1 MLVRQGVRKSSHAAS
16 KGGHA
21 LTSQPKAQKSERL
34 PRGALDR
41 ETVVAAALEIADRDG
56 LSGVTMARVAEALGG
71 SPMSLYRHLHDK
83 QELLDAVADLA
94 LSDVPAIVHDGRP
107 WRTRLE
113 EFVLAARRGAL
124 RHPAIIEIVLENSV
138 QGPRAAAVGL
148 DMIAVLRE
156 AGFDEDSAI
165 RGFMAL
171 RNHVIGAM
179 AWEVSRFRG
188 GSEEFAHQMV
198 DPLVHEDTPAD
209 SPLRRFR
216 EVLTED
222 PEAQFMFGV
231 SRLLD
236 GFEAELRRIR
246 RRAGGKR

>member
-1 MLVRQGVRKSSHAAS
+1 M
-16 KGGHA
+16 
-21 LTSQPKAQKSERL
+21 TSQRKVQKPDRL

-41 ETVVAAALEIADRDG
+41 ETVVAAALEIGDRDG
-56 LSGVTMARVAEALGG
+56 LAGVTMARVAEALGG
-71 SPMSLYRHLHDK
+71 SPMSLYRHLQDK

-94 LSDVPAIVHDGRP
+94 LSESPVIAQDRRP
-107 WRTRLE
+107 WRVRLE
-113 EFVLAARRGAL
+113 EFALESRRVAL
-124 RHPAIIEIVLENSV
+124 RHPALVEIVLENSV

-148 DMIAVLRE
+148 GIIALLRE

-188 GSEEFAHQMV
+188 GSKEFAQEMV
-198 DPLVHEDTPAD
+198 DSLVHEDTPAD
-209 SPLRRFR
+209 SPLRRFS

-246 RRAGGKR
+246 RQAGGKR

>member
-1 MLVRQGVRKSSHAAS
+1 MTA
-16 KGGHA
+16 
-21 LTSQPKAQKSERL
+21 QPKVQKPDRL

-41 ETVVAAALEIADRDG
+41 EAVVSAALEIADRDG

-71 SPMSLYRHLHDK
+71 SPMSLYRHLNDK

-94 LSDVPAIVHDGRP
+94 LSEVPAIANDGRP
-107 WRTRLE
+107 WRVRLE
-113 EFVLAARRGAL
+113 EFAIESRRCAL
-124 RHPAIIEIVLENSV
+124 RHPALVEIVLENSV

-148 DMIAVLRE
+148 DMIALLRE

-188 GSEEFAHQMV
+188 GSKEFAHQMV
-198 DPLVHEDTPAD
+198 DSLVHEDTPAD
-209 SPLRRFR
+209 SPLRRFS

-222 PEAQFMFGV
+222 PETQFLFGV

-236 GFEAELRRIR
+236 GFETELRRIR
-246 RRAGGKR
+246 RQAGGKQ

>member
-1 MLVRQGVRKSSHAAS
+1 M
-16 KGGHA
+16 
-21 LTSQPKAQKSERL
+21 TSQSRAQKSDRL

-94 LSDVPAIVHDGRP
+94 LSEVPAVADDGRP
-107 WRTRLE
+107 WRARLE
-113 EFVLAARRGAL
+113 EYMLESRRGAL
-124 RHPAIIEIVLENSV
+124 RHPAIVEIVLENSI

-148 DMIAVLRE
+148 QMIALLRE

-165 RGFMAL
+165 RGFMTL
-171 RNHVIGAM
+171 RNHIIGAL
-179 AWEVSRFRG
+179 AWEISRFRQ
-188 GSEEFAHQMV
+188 GSDEFVHRMV
-198 DPLVHEDTPAD
+198 DPLVHQDTPAD
-209 SPLRRFR
+209 SPLRRFS

-222 PEAQFMFGV
+222 PEALFMFGV

-236 GFEAELRRIR
+236 GFEAEIRRIR
-246 RRAGGKR
+246 RNHRNQPRRRSGAQR